1 MKLFISVPV
10 TRLGCLQINL
20 FYGLGLLIVEERL
33 PLPAEKGMQFFSKLA
48 KYQVSPWFLA
58 ERPKDNILGK

>member
-1 MKLFISVPV
+1 MSVPV

-33 PLPAEKGMQFFSKLA
+33 PLPAEKDMQLFPKLA
-48 KYQVSPWFLA
+48 GYQLSPWFLA
-58 ERPKDNILGK
+58 ERPNILGK